1 MLARL
6 KDPPRPSSS
15 PPRDAAMLAC
25 TFSAAAAALRES
37 RWPRFVR
44 IGPSGTVLEP
54 ANGAFDVT
62 VAPGEGVQAAVDRCP
77 RGGCVLLL
85 PGTHEG
91 PLVLGANQ
99 EVHVFGRG
107 QATLRTAVGNVV
119 TSKAFMATVDGLVI
133 RQQEVIEA
141 WEVGEGFGVL
151 IEAGALRLQACDIS
165 CAARACISIEGG
177 TGTDP
182 VVIDCKCAGL
192 LLSFKL
198 N

>member
-91 PLVLGANQ
+91 PLTLRANQ

-107 QATLRTAVGNVV
+107 QATLRTAGEDVLSVD
-119 TSKAFMATVDGLVI
+119 SAIATVDGLTI
-133 RQQEVIEA
+133 LQEATGNIVCA
-141 WEVGEGFGVL
+141 VVVL
-151 IEAGALRLQACDIS
+151 SGAAPRLQNCDVS
-165 CAARACISIEGG
+165 GRAAYSLGIQVVGSRTEQN
-177 TGTDP
+177 DP
-182 VVIDCKCAGL
+182 VIIGCTCERGGGGG
-192 LLSFKL
+192 
-198 N
+198 